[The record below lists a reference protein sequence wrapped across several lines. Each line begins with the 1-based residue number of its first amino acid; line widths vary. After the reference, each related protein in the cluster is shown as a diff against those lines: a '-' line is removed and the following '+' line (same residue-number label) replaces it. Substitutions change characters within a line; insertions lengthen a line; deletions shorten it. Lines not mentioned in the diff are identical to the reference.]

1 MTENSTLGTKQ
12 AAGDLVTLEGRFAST
27 CGDSASAPDFKLSAL
42 PGPSRDTILAF
53 QNHLAQLEQRD
64 CPLKHAFAPGM
75 YAREILL
82 PAETFIVGKIHKHAH
97 LNIVTRGRC
106 TVVTEFGRREIDAS
120 AGPVTFTSDAGSK
133 RALYVHEETVW
144 TTIHAVQS
152 TDLAEIERDII
163 APDYPELDAFMARE
177 CERLMSASEREGRL
191 ALRHGSPSPQEPQP
205 LSVAAHP
212 I

>member
-1 MTENSTLGTKQ
+1 MNAVVAEQGC
-12 AAGDLVTLEGRFAST
+12 ALE
-27 CGDSASAPDFKLSAL
+27 AL
-42 PGPSRDTILAF
+42 PSPSRETILRFENALREYP
-53 QNHLAQLEQRD
+53 QVD
-64 CPLKHAFAPGM
+64 CPLKHNFAPGM

-82 PAETFIVGKIHKHAH
+82 PADTLIVGKIHKHAH

-106 TVVTEFGRREIDAS
+106 TVVTEFGRKEIDATH
-120 AGPVTFTSDAGSK
+120 GPVTFTSDAGAK

-177 CERLMSASEREGRL
+177 CERLMSASEREGRVT
-191 ALRHGSPSPQEPQP
+191 LRLGSQSQSADQP
-205 LSVAAHP
+205 
-212 I
+212 

>member
-1 MTENSTLGTKQ
+1 VNAVIAQGAL
-12 AAGDLVTLEGRFAST
+12 
-27 CGDSASAPDFKLSAL
+27 PAL
-42 PGPSRDTILAF
+42 PGPSRDTILGFEAALRSLP
-53 QNHLAQLEQRD
+53 QTD
-64 CPLKHAFAPGM
+64 CPLKHTFAPGM

-82 PAETFIVGKIHKHAH
+82 PADTFIVGKIHKHAH

-120 AGPVTFTSDAGSK
+120 SGPVTFTSDAGAK

-177 CERLMSASEREGRL
+177 CERLISAQAREGRVSL
-191 ALRHGSPSPQEPQP
+191 SPGSQSQPEPQP
-205 LSVAAHP
+205 
-212 I
+212 

>member
-1 MTENSTLGTKQ
+1 MNAVVLEQDQ
-12 AAGDLVTLEGRFAST
+12 ALES
-27 CGDSASAPDFKLSAL
+27 L
-42 PGPSRDTILAF
+42 PGPSRETILRFEAACRPLP
-53 QNHLAQLEQRD
+53 QID
-64 CPLKHAFAPGM
+64 CPLKHTFAPGM

-82 PAETFIVGKIHKHAH
+82 PADTLIVGKIHKHAH

-120 AGPVTFTSDAGSK
+120 AGPVTFTSDAGAK

-152 TDLAEIERDII
+152 TDLAEIEREII

-177 CERLMSASEREGRL
+177 CERLMSATRREGRVS
-191 ALRHGSPSPQEPQP
+191 LRHGSQSQSADQP
-205 LSVAAHP
+205 
-212 I
+212 